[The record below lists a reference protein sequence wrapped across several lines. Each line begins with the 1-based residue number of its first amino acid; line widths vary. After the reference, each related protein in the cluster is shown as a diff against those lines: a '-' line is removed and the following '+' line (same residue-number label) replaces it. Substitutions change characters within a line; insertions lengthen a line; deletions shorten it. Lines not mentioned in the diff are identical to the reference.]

1 MNWFKEANNY
11 DDYLAGIMTEDN
23 YYEYIINTGTYLDQ
37 YNLVR
42 GSNSI
47 DLHKFIIKN
56 HYSDTSLMRMLASN
70 NTISEEIQSI
80 ILDLTISNSDKYP
93 LQSFLATNPSTT
105 HKIQM
110 RLFKEISHDGIDK
123 SLEELLVRNINL
135 SPEIQLAFTDDSY
148 NKRIFLL
155 CELAKNPSVILEAQ
169 KYLVNYKNAE
179 GNKKYE
185 EMVLENLATNTNL
198 IADIQLL
205 IAKRYYANNYDNIDI
220 INELS
225 KNISTTEEVQ
235 VYLINKCIE
244 GGVVPSWVKDTIS
257 LICKNKG
264 IKDQAQ
270 MIVIEATIN
279 KIIPPIYLEFLS
291 KNTSIS
297 HKAQR
302 AMINIDYSK
311 IEEVRPSH
319 MRWTSYKD
327 NVLSNILENDN
338 ISLESLR
345 LISRDNKTNKIK
357 VYSRRLKKIR
367 ADGTT
372 PFSVQMSEHIID

>member
-11 DDYLAGIMTEDN
+11 DNYLAGIMTDDN
-23 YYEYIINTGTYLDQ
+23 YYAYIINTGTYLDQ

-42 GSNSI
+42 GSDSI

-93 LQSFLATNPSTT
+93 LKSFLATNPSTT

-110 RLFKEISHDGIDK
+110 RLFKKISHDGIDRQ
-123 SLEELLVRNINL
+123 LEELLVRNINL
-135 SPEIQLAFTDDSY
+135 SPKIQLAFTNDIY

-155 CELAKNPSVILEAQ
+155 CELAKNPSVIPEAQ

-185 EMVLENLATNTNL
+185 EMVLENLATNTKL

-205 IAKRYYANNYDNIDI
+205 IAKRYYENNYDNIDI

-235 VYLINKCIE
+235 IYLINRCIE
-244 GGVVPSWVKDTIS
+244 VGVVPSSLDDTIS

-270 MIVIEATIN
+270 MIVIEAAIN
-279 KIIPPIYLEFLS
+279 KIIPPVYLEILS

-319 MRWTSYKD
+319 MRWVSYKD

-338 ISLESLR
+338 ISLEALR
-345 LISRDNKTNKIK
+345 LISRNNKTNKIK
-357 VYSRRLKKIR
+357 VYSKRLKKIR

-372 PFSVQMSEHIID
+372 PFSVHRNF